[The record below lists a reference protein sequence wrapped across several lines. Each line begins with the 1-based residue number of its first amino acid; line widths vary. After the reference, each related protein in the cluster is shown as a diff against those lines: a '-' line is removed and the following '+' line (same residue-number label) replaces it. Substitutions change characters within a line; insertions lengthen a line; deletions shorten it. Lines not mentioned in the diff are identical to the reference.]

1 MKNVIGKME
10 NVQYCLYTCYFI
22 LSTQMFNPTP
32 LNLPAY
38 PFKIT
43 QRDGIYLIFDEIRKK
58 HLVLTPEEWV
68 RQHFNRNLITSKKFP
83 SSLLQI
89 EGGLSLN
96 QTKKRSDIL
105 VYDNL
110 GEKIMVI
117 ECKAPSVAITQST
130 FDQAARYN
138 SVYKARWL
146 TVTNGL
152 QHYYAKID
160 HANGQFMFV
169 EELPDYT
176 AL

>member
-1 MKNVIGKME
+1 
-10 NVQYCLYTCYFI
+10 
-22 LSTQMFNPTP
+22 MFTPTP
-32 LNLPAY
+32 LNLPHY

-43 QRDGIYLIFDEIRKK
+43 QRDGTYYIFDEIRKK

-68 RQHFNRNLITSKKFP
+68 RQHFICFLTKQKKFP
-83 SSLLQI
+83 ATLLQI

-105 VYDNL
+105 VFNKL

-117 ECKAPSVAITQST
+117 ECKAPSVNITQAT

-138 SVYKARWL
+138 SVYKAPWL

-152 QHYYAKID
+152 QHFYAKID
-160 HANGQFMFV
+160 HQLAQFAFI
-169 EELPDYT
+169 EELPEYS
-176 AL
+176 LL